1 MLGVLAK
8 REAFISY
15 GSRCEWDPDGGGTP
29 AEELNSTRPREGGSE
44 GPRRRIETEEA
55 EFQVPVAP
63 VCAPSC
69 ASVRS

>member
-1 MLGVLAK
+1 MLSDFAK

-15 GSRCEWDPDGGGTP
+15 GSRCEWDRRRRDPDGG
-29 AEELNSTRPREGGSE
+29 AEFHAPEGGRDPD
-44 GPRRRIETEEA
+44 GEA